1 VPARLAGT
9 LSIGGSALAFDAAT
23 RTLSNPFVA
32 HALPGGALFADVRFV
47 VPRLFDR
54 VMAYPHLEEPMSI
67 RLARMDAESMMPG
80 ANAIPNDFLVLART
94 NSRFVESFMV
104 GTNHEMAREL
114 LWRGFPTDQR
124 GTPMRHFWDRFDDQ
138 PDIEELHRWDTLKAL
153 GRQPPPGGGPA
164 GDKLVLVIRATL
176 IRRYPNLTIYAQRRR
191 EGSNKLAVPADFTVP
206 EPGITIPAQLDMIV
220 KRPVFAGPLP
230 PDLVYVGF
238 DIPIDDPVQAQ
249 AEVAR
254 WCFVLEEQMTEPRF
268 GFDEP
273 DSGRATAAPGKKG
286 WKDVHWNQVLPP
298 GLERPFLRLGHL
310 VAPFDKPPWLTALA
324 GTAHAAQV
332 AQALLQRPFR
342 AYYIGTD
349 LLP

>member
-1 VPARLAGT
+1 LAAT

-23 RTLSNPFVA
+23 RTLSNPFLA
-32 HALPGGALFADVRFV
+32 HALASDALFGDIRFV

-54 VMAYPHLEEPMSI
+54 VMAFPKLEEPMSV
-67 RLARMDAESMMPG
+67 RLARMDAEAMMPG

-94 NSRFVESFMV
+94 NNRFVESFMV
-104 GTNHEMAREL
+104 GVNHEMAREL

-124 GTPMRHFWDRFDDQ
+124 GTPMRHFWDRLDDQ
-138 PDIEELHRWDTLKAL
+138 PDIRELHLWNAL
-153 GRQPPPGGGPA
+153 LPLGKQPPADGGPV

-176 IRRYPNLTIYAQRRR
+176 IKRFPNLTVYARRR
-191 EGSNKLAVPADFTVP
+191 KEGANKLAEPKDFTLLDP
-206 EPGITIPAQLDMIV
+206 ANGITAIPPTLEMIV

-238 DIPIDDPVQAQ
+238 DIPIENPAQ
-249 AEVAR
+249 AKTEVAK

-273 DSGRATAAPGKKG
+273 DSGRATPSQGPKG
-286 WKDVHWNQVLPP
+286 WKDVNWSQVLPP

-310 VAPFDKPPWLTALA
+310 MASGNKPEWLTALQ
-324 GTAHAAQV
+324 GTAHSAQV

>member
-1 VPARLAGT
+1 
-9 LSIGGSALAFDAAT
+9 
-23 RTLSNPFVA
+23 
-32 HALPGGALFADVRFV
+32 VRYV

-54 VMAYPHLEEPMSI
+54 VMAYPKLEEPMSV
-67 RLARMDAESMMPG
+67 RLARMDAEAMMPG

-94 NSRFVESFMV
+94 NNRFIESFMV
-104 GTNHEMAREL
+104 GINHEMAREL

-124 GTPMRHFWDRFDDQ
+124 GTPMRHFWDRLDGL
-138 PDIEELHRWDTLKAL
+138 PDLRELHTWNPERAL
-153 GRQPPPGGGPA
+153 GQQPPPPEAGGG

-176 IRRYPNLTIYAQRRR
+176 IRRFPNLSIYARRK
-191 EGSNKLAVPADFTVP
+191 NPAKATLAVPADFTVP
-206 EPGITIPAQLDMIV
+206 EPGITIPATLDMII

-238 DIPIDDPVQAQ
+238 DIPIVDPVQAK
-249 AEVAR
+249 AEVAK

-273 DSGRATAAPGKKG
+273 DSGRATAAEGKKG
-286 WKDVHWNQVLPP
+286 WKDINWNQVLPP

-310 VAPFDKPPWLTALA
+310 VAPFAKPVWLTALP
-324 GTAHAAQV
+324 GMAHSAQV